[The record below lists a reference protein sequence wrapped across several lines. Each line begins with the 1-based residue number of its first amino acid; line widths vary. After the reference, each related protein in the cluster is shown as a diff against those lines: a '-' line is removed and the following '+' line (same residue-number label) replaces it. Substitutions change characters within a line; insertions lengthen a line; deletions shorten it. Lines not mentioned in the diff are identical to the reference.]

1 MMMADMSSVM
11 ISSVECYTSLGVS
24 HLAEAVLKETRMT
37 TIGIIGSGHVG
48 SNLAEAAIAHGY
60 DVVLSNSQGPDT
72 LTGLINDLGSH
83 ARAATPAEAAA
94 EGDFAIVAIPVTT
107 IDQVPVEPLA
117 GKVVIATINY
127 FPQRD
132 GHFPQIDN
140 GTTTVPGLLQ
150 AHLPTSRVVRAFS
163 MINAAEMSG
172 DGHPEGDPKR
182 RALALAGDDPAAKQL
197 VARLYNE
204 FGFDAVDIGGL
215 DESWRIDA
223 GQPAFVVPQNV
234 AELKANVAKAK
245 RGA

>member
-1 MMMADMSSVM
+1 MN
-11 ISSVECYTSLGVS
+11 
-24 HLAEAVLKETRMT
+24 MT

-48 SNLAEAAIAHGY
+48 SNLAQAAIAHGY
-60 DVVLSNSQGPDT
+60 DVVLSNSQGPGT
-72 LTGLINDLGSH
+72 LAGLINDLGPR

-132 GHFPQIDN
+132 GHFPEIDN

-182 RALALAGDDPAAKQL
+182 RALALAGYDPAAKQL
-197 VARLYNE
+197 VAGLYNE

-215 DESWRIDA
+215 DESWRVDA
-223 GQPAFVVPQNV
+223 GQPAFVLPQNV

-245 RGA
+245 RNA